1 MIRSVLVLTGL
12 CLLTGCATVYPDVAG
27 PPIAGSPIA
36 GSPIAH
42 AGLAPDEPG
51 AVPGPGLNRRPGWE
65 RRPAFFVNTGVV
77 REPDYF
83 ESPFKDIHAVGG
95 LEPDFFDL
103 KRDVLATGY
112 GMGRWAVNLAASPIS
127 AVVHPYWYW
136 PLDPGPANPFEP
148 PPALRIEPVPPAP
161 VPPAE

>member
-27 PPIAGSPIA
+27 PALAGPPGA
-36 GSPIAH
+36 DAALG
-42 AGLAPDEPG
+42 EPG
-51 AVPGPGLNRRPGWE
+51 VVPGPGLNRRPGWE
-65 RRPAFFVNTGVV
+65 RRPALFVNTGVV

-83 ESPFKDIHAVGG
+83 ESPFKDIRAVGG

-103 KRDVLATGY
+103 KRDVVATGY

-136 PLDPGPANPFEP
+136 PLDPGPADPFEP
-148 PPALRIEPVPPAP
+148 PAVLRIEPVPPEP
-161 VPPAE
+161 IPIDE